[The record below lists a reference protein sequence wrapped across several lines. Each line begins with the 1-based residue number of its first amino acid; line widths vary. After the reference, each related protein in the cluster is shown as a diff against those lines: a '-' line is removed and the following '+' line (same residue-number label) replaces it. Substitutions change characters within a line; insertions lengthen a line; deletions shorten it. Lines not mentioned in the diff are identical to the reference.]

1 VGEITQ
7 PQQPTEFRLFF
18 CRKGV
23 QSTAKGGQMAY
34 SASEIWKREH
44 MTARQLLETIV
55 AWSAV
60 LAIAGLVFAGLY
72 LGIASLE

>member
-1 VGEITQ
+1 
-7 PQQPTEFRLFF
+7 
-18 CRKGV
+18 
-23 QSTAKGGQMAY
+23 MAY
-34 SASEIWKREH
+34 SASETWKREH